1 MPANRRTPWLVC
13 YDIAD
18 PDRLRQVHKEVRRY
32 AAPFQYSVFRTQ
44 ATRGEMVRRLD
55 LLAHIIDPRHDDI
68 RAYPL
73 LTTFE
78 PVIYGRPLLAS
89 GLHLAWREEFFD
101 NQKIQAADTELAA
114 CALTPVR
121 NMPRNVLK
129 MRS

>member
-1 MPANRRTPWLVC
+1 
-13 YDIAD
+13 
-18 PDRLRQVHKEVRRY
+18 
-32 AAPFQYSVFRTQ
+32 
-44 ATRGEMVRRLD
+44 MVRRLD
-55 LLAHIIDPRHDDI
+55 LLAHIIDPRYDDI

-78 PVIYGRPLLAS
+78 PVIYGRSLLAS

-101 NQKIQAADTELAA
+101 NQKIQAADTELAT
-114 CALTPVR
+114 CDLTPVR